1 MFLAGLGCAF
11 AVMAIV
17 SKQLI
22 QDHLSGGQR

>member
-1 MFLAGLGCAF
+1 MFFAGLGCAF

-22 QDHLSGGQR
+22 QDHVSAGKR